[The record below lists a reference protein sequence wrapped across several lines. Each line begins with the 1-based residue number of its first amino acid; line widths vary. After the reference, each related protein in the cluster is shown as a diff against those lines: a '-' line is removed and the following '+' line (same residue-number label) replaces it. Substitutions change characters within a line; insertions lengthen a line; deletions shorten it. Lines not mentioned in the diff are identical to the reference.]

1 MDAWISR
8 LGDLA
13 WGWQTMAL
21 FVGVGVL
28 FTVRLRGLQVRRLGR
43 ALKLIFSCE
52 EGGGIS
58 PYAALCTALAATIG
72 TGNIVGVAT
81 ALSAGGPGA
90 LFWMLLAAVFGM
102 ATQYAEGFLAVKY
115 RKKGKNGW
123 YGGPFCYIEQGLG
136 QKWRWLAKTFAA
148 IGATVGILGVG
159 TVTQVNSITDAA
171 DGFFGGGAALTLFGR
186 SYSLA
191 TVVSG
196 LLVTAGAAMVLL
208 GGMKRIS
215 RVCETL
221 VPLMSAIYVVCAA
234 IVLWRFADRIPAAVS
249 LILRSAFAPR
259 AVLGGAAGISVKAVL
274 RMGIGR
280 GVFTNEAGLGSSPIA
295 AAASN
300 CREPVK
306 QGLITM
312 TGTFID
318 TIVICTLTGLC
329 LVVTDAWQMPFEGG
343 AITDYAWRAAL
354 PWGQGLSSF
363 LLMVCLVLF
372 GFATILGWNFYA
384 ESCLTYL
391 TGENR
396 RLLLLYRIGYLAAI
410 AVGPYLSVNA
420 AWELA
425 DILNAVMALP
435 NLTALLLL
443 QNTVVGETRAALR
456 TERRSNRPL
465 GT

>member
-1 MDAWISR
+1 MSR
-8 LGDLA
+8 LGDA
-13 WGWQTMAL
+13 VWGWPTMAL
-21 FVGVGVL
+21 FLGVGLL
-28 FTVRLRGLQVRRLGR
+28 FTVRLRGIQLRRLGR
-43 ALKLIFSCE
+43 ALKLIFSRE
-52 EGGGIS
+52 EGSGIS

-81 ALSAGGPGA
+81 ALAAGGPGA
-90 LFWMLLAAVFGM
+90 LFWMVLSAVFGM

-123 YGGPFCYIEQGLG
+123 FGGPICYIEYGLG
-136 QKWRWLAKTFAA
+136 EKWKWLAKTFAA
-148 IGATVGILGVG
+148 LGALVGILGVG
-159 TVTQVNSITDAA
+159 TVTQVNSITGAA
-171 DGFFGGGAALTLFGR
+171 DGFFGGEAVLTLFGR
-186 SYSLA
+186 PYSLA

-196 LLVTAGAAMVLL
+196 LLVTAASAMVLL
-208 GGMKRIS
+208 GGMQRIS

-221 VPLMSAIYVVCAA
+221 VPVMSAIYVVCAS
-234 IVLWRFADRIPAAVS
+234 IVLWRFADRIPEAVR
-249 LILRSAFAPR
+249 LIFRSAFAPR
-259 AVLGGAAGISVKAVL
+259 AVLGGAAGISIRTVL

-280 GVFTNEAGLGSSPIA
+280 GVFTNEAGIGSSPIA
-295 AAASN
+295 AAASS
-300 CREPVK
+300 CREPVR

-318 TIVICTLTGLC
+318 TVVICTLTGLC

-343 AITDYAWRAAL
+343 AITDYAWRVAL

-391 TGENR
+391 TGENA
-396 RLLLLYRIGYLAAI
+396 RLRLLYRLGYLAAI
-410 AVGPYLSVNA
+410 AIGPYLTVEA

-425 DILNAVMALP
+425 DVLNAVMALP
-435 NLTALLLL
+435 NLTALLFL
-443 QNTVVGETRAALR
+443 QNTVVSETRTALR
-456 TERRSNRPL
+456 IEAAMK
-465 GT
+465 

>member
-1 MDAWISR
+1 MDEMISR
-8 LGDLA
+8 IGTA
-13 WGWQTMAL
+13 VWGWPTMAL

-28 FTVRLRGLQVRRLGR
+28 FTVRLRGVQLRRLGTGLR
-43 ALKLIFSCE
+43 SIFSGG
-52 EGGGIS
+52 EGSGIS

-90 LFWMLLAAVFGM
+90 LFWMVLSAVFGM

-123 YGGPFCYIEQGLG
+123 FGGPFCYIEYGLG
-136 QKWRWLAKTFAA
+136 KKWRWLAKTFAV
-148 IGATVGILGVG
+148 IGALVGILGVG
-159 TVTQVNSITDAA
+159 TVTQVNSITGAA
-171 DGFFGGGAALTLFGR
+171 DGFFGGEAVLTLFGR
-186 SYSLA
+186 SYSSA

-196 LLVTAGAAMVLL
+196 LLVTAASAMVLL
-208 GGMKRIS
+208 GGMQRIS
-215 RVCETL
+215 CVCEML
-221 VPLMSAIYVVCAA
+221 VPVMSAIYVVCAS
-234 IVLWRFADRIPAAVS
+234 IVLWRFADRIPEAVR
-249 LILRSAFAPR
+249 LIFRSAFAPR
-259 AVLGGAAGISVKAVL
+259 AVLGGAAGISIRTVL

-280 GVFTNEAGLGSSPIA
+280 GVFTNEAGIGSSPIA
-295 AAASN
+295 AAASS
-300 CREPVK
+300 CREPVR

-318 TIVICTLTGLC
+318 TVVICTLTGLC

-391 TGENR
+391 TGENA
-396 RLLLLYRIGYLAAI
+396 RLRLLYRLGYLAAI
-410 AVGPYLSVNA
+410 AIGPYLTVAA

-425 DILNAVMALP
+425 DVLNAVMALP

-443 QNTVVGETRAALR
+443 QNTVVSETRTALR
-456 TERRSNRPL
+456 AEKAMKKD
-465 GT
+465 

>member
-1 MDAWISR
+1 MEAWITR
-8 LGDLA
+8 LGEA
-13 WGWQTMAL
+13 VWGWPTMAL
-21 FVGVGVL
+21 FMGVGLL
-28 FTVRLRGLQVRRLGR
+28 FTVRLRGVQLRRLGR
-43 ALKLIFSCE
+43 ALKLIFSRE
-52 EGGGIS
+52 EGSGIS

-81 ALSAGGPGA
+81 ALAAGGPGA
-90 LFWMLLAAVFGM
+90 LFWMVLSAVFGM

-123 YGGPFCYIEQGLG
+123 FGGPFCYIEYGLG
-136 QKWRWLAKTFAA
+136 EKWKWLAKTFAA
-148 IGATVGILGVG
+148 LGALVGILGVG
-159 TVTQVNSITDAA
+159 TVTQVNSITGAA
-171 DGFFGGGAALTLFGR
+171 DGFFGGEAVLTLFGR
-186 SYSLA
+186 PYSLA

-196 LLVTAGAAMVLL
+196 LLVTAASAMVLL
-208 GGMKRIS
+208 GGMQRIS

-221 VPLMSAIYVVCAA
+221 VPVMSAIYVVCAS
-234 IVLWRFADRIPAAVS
+234 IVLWRFADRIPEAVR
-249 LILRSAFAPR
+249 LIFRSAFVPR
-259 AVLGGAAGISVKAVL
+259 AVLGGAAGISVRTVL

-280 GVFTNEAGLGSSPIA
+280 GVFTNEAGIGSSPIA
-295 AAASN
+295 AAASS
-300 CREPVK
+300 CREPVR

-318 TIVICTLTGLC
+318 TVVICTLTGLC

-343 AITDYAWRAAL
+343 AITDYAWRVAL

-391 TGENR
+391 TGENA
-396 RLLLLYRIGYLAAI
+396 RLRLLYRLGYLAAI
-410 AVGPYLSVNA
+410 AIGPYLTVEA

-425 DILNAVMALP
+425 DVLNAVMALP

-443 QNTVVGETRAALR
+443 QNTVVSETRTALR
-456 TERRSNRPL
+456 IEAAMKK
-465 GT
+465 

>member
-1 MDAWISR
+1 MGMEAWITR
-8 LGDLA
+8 LGEA
-13 WGWQTMAL
+13 VWGWPTMAL
-21 FVGVGVL
+21 FMGVGLL
-28 FTVRLRGLQVRRLGR
+28 FTVRLRGVQLRRLGR
-43 ALKLIFSCE
+43 ALKLIFSRE
-52 EGGGIS
+52 EGSGIS

-81 ALSAGGPGA
+81 ALAAGGPGA
-90 LFWMLLAAVFGM
+90 LFWMVLSAVFGM

-123 YGGPFCYIEQGLG
+123 FGGPFCYIEYGLG
-136 QKWRWLAKTFAA
+136 EKWKWLAKTFAA
-148 IGATVGILGVG
+148 LGALVGILGVG
-159 TVTQVNSITDAA
+159 TVTQVNSITGAA
-171 DGFFGGGAALTLFGR
+171 DGFFGGEAVLTLFGR
-186 SYSLA
+186 PYSLA

-196 LLVTAGAAMVLL
+196 LLVTAASAMVLL
-208 GGMKRIS
+208 GGMQRIS

-221 VPLMSAIYVVCAA
+221 VPVMSAIYVVCAS
-234 IVLWRFADRIPAAVS
+234 IVLWRFADRIPEAVR
-249 LILRSAFAPR
+249 LIFRSAFVPR
-259 AVLGGAAGISVKAVL
+259 AVLGGAAGISVRTVL

-280 GVFTNEAGLGSSPIA
+280 GVFTNEAGIGSSPIA
-295 AAASN
+295 AAASS
-300 CREPVK
+300 CREPVR

-318 TIVICTLTGLC
+318 TVVICTLTGLC

-343 AITDYAWRAAL
+343 AITDYAWRVAL

-391 TGENR
+391 TGENA
-396 RLLLLYRIGYLAAI
+396 RLRLLYRLGYLAAI
-410 AVGPYLSVNA
+410 AIGPYLTVEA

-425 DILNAVMALP
+425 DVLNAVMALP

-443 QNTVVGETRAALR
+443 QNTVVSETRTALR
-456 TERRSNRPL
+456 IEAAMKK
-465 GT
+465 